1 MKFRVVFIV
10 SFLWVLPYYAQLGEL
25 ERFDCTY
32 SKEITIPFNY
42 SETQAEIKPQLNQV
56 VFYSYRDQFTYWY
69 KITAKSNNKLSLNI
83 SAINDSD
90 SYVVYCY
97 QYNNADFCTK
107 LYNQKL
113 KPITTPYDVG
123 LGSEKTGAAI
133 QTLDIQK
140 NNIYYVSVL
149 NTSLNNCGHNLK
161 LSYGLDTLKV
171 KAFHSPCKKDIVTL
185 PVTQKVV
192 KPITKVKDT
201 TVALNPNIAPIIKD
215 TIKTKELV
223 LEPKVINN
231 PITQIKDTVIAIES
245 ISESKIDYLVKD
257 HEKLNL
263 INSTITVVDLDTK
276 DPKPLI
282 NKGIGKWEMF
292 FEKNKKYK
300 IKCTAFGYKDLQL
313 TTDLTNQDSLELLL
327 EPLKVGDNFIM
338 KSIYFHPNTY
348 ALRKESNEELLRL
361 LSYLTENP
369 SVTIE
374 IQGHTNGDNKI
385 YKNKAY
391 EKLGEEW
398 NFHGSSKNLS
408 LKRSETIKNYL
419 VNNGIASERLFS
431 VGRGGDKPIIK
442 NPETMEEG
450 QRNIRVEVVIL
461 KN

>member
-1 MKFRVVFIV
+1 MKFRFVFII
-10 SFLWVLPYYAQLGEL
+10 SFLWVFPYYAQLGEL

-32 SKEITIPFNY
+32 SKEIIIPFNY
-42 SETQAEIKPQLNQV
+42 SETHADVKPQLNQV

-113 KPITTPYDVG
+113 KPITTPYYVG
-123 LGSEKTGAAI
+123 LGSEKPGLVNQA
-133 QTLDIQK
+133 LDIQK
-140 NNIYYVSVL
+140 DNIYYVSVL

-171 KAFHSPCKKDIVTL
+171 KAFHTPCKKDISTL
-185 PVTQKVV
+185 SITQKAV
-192 KPITKVKDT
+192 KPIVKVKDT
-201 TVALNPNIAPIIKD
+201 VVALKPKIVPVIKD
-215 TIKTKELV
+215 TVKTKELV
-223 LEPKVINN
+223 LEHKIINE
-231 PITQIKDTVIAIES
+231 PITQIKDTIKTSSQI
-245 ISESKIDYLVKD
+245 IESKIDYIVKD
-257 HEKLNL
+257 QKKLNL
-263 INSTITVVDLDTK
+263 INSTITVIDLDTK

-282 NKGIGKWEMF
+282 NIGIGKWNMF
-292 FEKNKKYK
+292 FDKNKTYK

-313 TTDLTNQDSLELLL
+313 TVDLTNQDSLELLL

-348 ALRKESNEELLRL
+348 ALRAESNEELQRL

-408 LKRSETIKNYL
+408 LKRSQTIKNYL
-419 VNNGIASERLFS
+419 VNNGIAPERLFS
-431 VGRGGDKPIIK
+431 VGQGGDKPIIK

-461 KN
+461 QN

>member
-1 MKFRVVFIV
+1 M

-32 SKEITIPFNY
+32 SKEIIIPFNY
-42 SETQAEIKPQLNQV
+42 SETHIDVKPQLNQV

-83 SAINDSD
+83 TAINDSD

-113 KPITTPYDVG
+113 KPITTPYYIG
-123 LGSEKTGAAI
+123 FGSEKPDVVNQTLAI
-133 QTLDIQK
+133 QKD
-140 NNIYYVSVL
+140 NIYYVSVL
-149 NTSLNNCGHNLK
+149 NTSLNNCGHHLI
-161 LSYGLDTLKV
+161 LSYGSDTLKV
-171 KAFHSPCKKDIVTL
+171 KAFHTPCKKDITSISI
-185 PVTQKVV
+185 TQKAV
-192 KPITKVKDT
+192 KPIVKVKDT
-201 TVALNPNIAPIIKD
+201 VATLKPKIVPVIKD
-215 TIKTKELV
+215 TVKTKEHIV
-223 LEPKVINN
+223 EHKIINEPTK
-231 PITQIKDTVIAIES
+231 QIKDTVKTSVQMI
-245 ISESKIDYLVKD
+245 ESKIDYVVKD
-257 HEKLNL
+257 QKKINR

-276 DPKPLI
+276 ESKSLI

-292 FEKNKKYK
+292 FDKHKTYK
-300 IKCTAFGYKDLQL
+300 IKCAAFGYKDLQL
-313 TTDLTNQDSLELLL
+313 TVDLANQDSLELLL

-348 ALRKESNEELLRL
+348 ALRNESNEELQRL
-361 LSYLTENP
+361 LSYLTEDP

-419 VNNGIASERLFS
+419 VHNGVAPERLFF
-431 VGRGGDKPIIK
+431 VGQGGDKPIIK

>member
-1 MKFRVVFIV
+1 M
-10 SFLWVLPYYAQLGEL
+10 SFLWVLPYYAQLSEL

-32 SKEITIPFNY
+32 SKEITIPFKY
-42 SETQAEIKPQLNQV
+42 SETHVDIKPQLNQV

-69 KITAKSNNKLSLNI
+69 KITAKANHRLSLNI
-83 SAINDSD
+83 TAINDSD

-113 KPITTPYDVG
+113 KPITTPFYIG
-123 LGSEKTGAAI
+123 LGSEKTATI
-133 QTLDIQK
+133 NQILDIQK
-140 NNIYYVSVL
+140 DNIYYVSIL
-149 NTSLNNCGHNLK
+149 NTSLNNCGHHFK
-161 LSYGLDTLKV
+161 LSYGADTLKV
-171 KAFHSPCKKDIVTL
+171 KAFHLPCKKDITSV
-185 PVTQKVV
+185 PITQKAV
-192 KPITKVKDT
+192 KPIVK
-201 TVALNPNIAPIIKD
+201 
-215 TIKTKELV
+215 
-223 LEPKVINN
+223 
-231 PITQIKDTVIAIES
+231 IKDTVVIKQPKITPVIKDTTKIKELL
-245 ISESKIDYLVKD
+245 SESKKTNNPISQTINTQKSVELILESKINYLVKD
-257 HEKLNL
+257 QKKLNL
-263 INSTITVVDLDTK
+263 INSTLTVIDLDTK
-276 DPKPLI
+276 DPMYLV
-282 NKGIGKWEMF
+282 NKGTGKWEMHV
-292 FEKNKKYK
+292 EQNKTFN
-300 IKCTAFGYKDLQL
+300 IKCTAFGYKDLIL
-313 TTDLTNQDSLELLL
+313 KVNLINQDSLELLL

-348 ALRKESNEELLRL
+348 ALRRESNEELQRL
-361 LSYLTENP
+361 LSYLIENP

-408 LKRSETIKNYL
+408 LKRSESIKNYL
-419 VNNGIASERLFS
+419 TSNGVAPERLFP
-431 VGRGGDKPIIK
+431 VGQGGEKPIVK